1 MLLSDKVSTI
11 VWALGQ
17 YLVLLIQVLRL
28 LQVSIG
34 SAQFKGSIPYTTFE
48 LIKPNC
54 TLYTKLLFF
63 SVHQSSIARV
73 CKRDKLKIW
82 FKLSSFCCIYILTII
97 NRQFCHLL
105 KLIFNAYFTTDLPIL
120 EVREKEIPVV
130 Y

>member
-1 MLLSDKVSTI
+1 MLLSDKVSNTDI

-63 SVHQSSIARV
+63 SVHKPSIARV
-73 CKRDKLKIW
+73 CKRDKLKI
-82 FKLSSFCCIYILTII
+82 
-97 NRQFCHLL
+97 
-105 KLIFNAYFTTDLPIL
+105 
-120 EVREKEIPVV
+120 
-130 Y
+130 

>member
-1 MLLSDKVSTI
+1 MFLSDKVSTTDI

-54 TLYTKLLFF
+54 TNFHF
-63 SVHQSSIARV
+63 SVFINHQWQEYV
-73 CKRDKLKIW
+73 
-82 FKLSSFCCIYILTII
+82 
-97 NRQFCHLL
+97 
-105 KLIFNAYFTTDLPIL
+105 
-120 EVREKEIPVV
+120 KEIN
-130 Y
+130 